1 MDAFSWDTSFLAL
14 ALLGVAAV
22 LTWLA
27 SIPLRNVSIV
37 DSLWGVMIALA
48 AWVYALAAP
57 QTGPREVLVLFLV
70 SLWMLRLS
78 GYITWRN
85 RGHGEDRRYQAIRA
99 RNQPHFA
106 FKSLYLVFGLQ
117 AVLAWI
123 IAWPLMA
130 AMAGPEPLGWLDA
143 LGVALWLFGIGFEA
157 VSDQQLARFKAV
169 PANAGRVMD
178 QGLWRYSRHPNYFGE
193 FCIWWGVWLLALAAG
208 GAWTLISPLLMSF
221 LLLKVSGVALLEQD
235 IGERRPAYRDY
246 IARTSA
252 FFPWPPHPAPAV
264 VAIFEGPLPEAPP
277 YAGANEEGRG
287 VPGGGVAS
295 MDAGGKPTGKYSRRP
310 PPGTSRPG
318 KPKDCLD

>member
-1 MDAFSWDTSFLAL
+1 MDAFSWNTSFLAL
-14 ALLGVAAV
+14 ALLGVAAL

-57 QTGPREVLVLFLV
+57 QTGPREALVLLLV
-70 SLWMLRLS
+70 TLWMARLS

-106 FKSLYLVFGLQ
+106 LKSLYLVFGLQ
-117 AVLAWI
+117 AILAWI

-130 AMAGPEPLGWLDA
+130 ALAGQAPLGWLDA
-143 LGVALWLFGIGFEA
+143 LGAALWLFGFSFEA
-157 VSDQQLARFKAV
+157 VADQQLARFKAD

-178 QGLWRYSRHPNYFGE
+178 RGLWRYSRHPNYFGE
-193 FCIWWGVWLLALAAG
+193 CCLWWGLWLIALAAG
-208 GAWTLISPLLMSF
+208 GAWTLISPLLMTL

-246 IARTSA
+246 VARTSA
-252 FFPWPPHPAPAV
+252 FFPGPPRAA
-264 VAIFEGPLPEAPP
+264 AALAANTADQK
-277 YAGANEEGRG
+277 AGAPSHAGVEEARG
-287 VPGGGVAS
+287 GSGGGADHGDTVV
-295 MDAGGKPTGKYSRRP
+295 KPPGTDSRRP
-310 PPGTSRPG
+310 PPEPSRAG
-318 KPKDCLD
+318 KVDN